1 MWVWRLCL
9 RFYILKS
16 AFSILRTFQYVG
28 VDDSLKKRF
37 SSSKKLFFKHK
48 LSDLAYFENSY
59 SSNEKALFTCKSPR
73 DVPVKFGS
81 DTSHVGSV
89 FHSSECVK
97 TSSQKKRL
105 LCNEKISIFFPLFVK
120 NMNFE
125 ERKALFCKWLYIL
138 GYTCSIRIM
147 HVFSSPSI
155 YFGVFLIDFKLFWL
169 ALTDP

>member
-1 MWVWRLCL
+1 MRN
-9 RFYILKS
+9 
-16 AFSILRTFQYVG
+16 FSVFW
-28 VDDSLKKRF
+28 
-37 SSSKKLFFKHK
+37 
-48 LSDLAYFENSY
+48 NSH

-105 LCNEKISIFFPLFVK
+105 LCNEKNTIFFTLFVK

-125 ERKALFCKWLYIL
+125 ERKALFCK
-138 GYTCSIRIM
+138 
-147 HVFSSPSI
+147 
-155 YFGVFLIDFKLFWL
+155 
-169 ALTDP
+169 